1 MAVLPSPTVV
11 AGENFPLYEA
21 WYKYV
26 DPKNIGSIGALD
38 AANFLKK
45 SGLSSAVLGKVWDL
59 SDPNGKGYLDH
70 SGFFVA
76 LKLIALA
83 QKGMEINLNNVSI
96 ETTPPNMGMP
106 PPTSVPVPSTQGMV
120 PSNSAGSFS
129 LLSPVGNVT
138 KTLSWVVTAT
148 DKGKYDTLFD
158 SLNPSNGKLPGS
170 KVREVLMNSTLPVET
185 LGKIWE
191 LADIDQDGALDR
203 HEFTVAMHLVYKV
216 LDNYPLPISLPPE
229 LLPATSENS
238 SRRGSTLLPSVPSSE
253 LLRNGSSNGT
263 AVPWVVNEADRTRYA
278 AMFIKAD
285 IDKDGFVSGLEIK
298 DVFLQS
304 RLPQPILAHIWGLC
318 DMGQTGKL
326 TVEQFSLAMW
336 LIQQKV
342 QGRELPSALAPE
354 MIPPSL
360 RAKEVVVDDLPHTA
374 ELEQMAKEIES
385 LIIEKRKLESD
396 IAQKEADIRIRN
408 GEVRNLQTE
417 LDTLSATFKQLETQ
431 KREAQKRLD
440 DLDSQVF
447 FSFCH

>member
-1 MAVLPSPTVV
+1 MIELECGHVDY
-11 AGENFPLYEA
+11 FLY
-21 WYKYV
+21 
-26 DPKNIGSIGALD
+26 
-38 AANFLKK
+38 F
-45 SGLSSAVLGKVWDL
+45 
-59 SDPNGKGYLDH
+59 
-70 SGFFVA
+70 
-76 LKLIALA
+76 
-83 QKGMEINLNNVSI
+83 
-96 ETTPPNMGMP
+96 
-106 PPTSVPVPSTQGMV
+106 
-120 PSNSAGSFS
+120 
-129 LLSPVGNVT
+129 
-138 KTLSWVVTAT
+138 
-148 DKGKYDTLFD
+148 
-158 SLNPSNGKLPGS
+158 
-170 KVREVLMNSTLPVET
+170 R
-185 LGKIWE
+185 
-191 LADIDQDGALDR
+191 
-203 HEFTVAMHLVYKV
+203 
-216 LDNYPLPISLPPE
+216 
-229 LLPATSENS
+229 
-238 SRRGSTLLPSVPSSE
+238 
-253 LLRNGSSNGT
+253 
-263 AVPWVVNEADRTRYA
+263 
-278 AMFIKAD
+278 
-285 IDKDGFVSGLEIK
+285 
-298 DVFLQS
+298 
-304 RLPQPILAHIWGLC
+304 GLC